1 MFKTAHYNKDEFTCK
16 CGCGSNLATKELLH
30 LCELVRMLNG
40 NIPLPVSSGTRCATY
55 NEKVGGAPAS
65 KHVLGQAAD
74 LPVYDTDYVYDKLR
88 KIFLYSHGLGLY
100 NTFVHV
106 DIREKKARW

>member
-1 MFKTAHYNKDEFTCK
+1 MLKTAHYSKDEFTCK
-16 CGCGSNLATKELLH
+16 CGCGGNLATIELLN

-40 NIPLPVSSGTRCATY
+40 NTPLPVSSGTRCTGY
-55 NEKVGGAPAS
+55 NAKVGGAWAS

-74 LPVYDTDYVYDKLR
+74 LPVEDPEYVYDKLR

-106 DIREKKARW
+106 DIRERKGRW